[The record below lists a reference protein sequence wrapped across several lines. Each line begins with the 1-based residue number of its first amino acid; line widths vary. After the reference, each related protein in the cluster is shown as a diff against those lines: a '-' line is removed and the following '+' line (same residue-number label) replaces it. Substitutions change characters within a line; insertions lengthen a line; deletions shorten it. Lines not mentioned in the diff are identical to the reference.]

1 MAIIG
6 HGSKISM
13 VGPTGGTQLTTP
25 VDLACLSIDTG
36 SNKVD
41 TPDTT
46 DMLTTG
52 TQRTF
57 TPALENSGDVSIKW
71 NYKPTDPG
79 QAAFI
84 LTKGVLYNFKITAPS
99 PCTWTRTFSGITQ
112 GIDYSFPDDKP
123 ITGSAKIQ
131 ISGAIVDATE

>member
-1 MAIIG
+1 
-6 HGSKISM
+6 M

-25 VDLACLSIDTG
+25 VDLACLSIGTG

-46 DMLTTG
+46 DMLTAGVT
-52 TQRTF
+52 RTF
-57 TPALENSGDVSIKW
+57 QAALENSGDVTIKW
-71 NYKPTDPG
+71 NYKPLDPG

-84 LTKGVLYNFKITAPS
+84 LTKGQAYNFKITAPLPS
-99 PCTWTRTFSGITQ
+99 TWTRTFSGINQ
-112 GIDYSFPDDKP
+112 GIDYEYPDDKP